1 MKNLILVATLILS
14 IGVLAQSTPRTPK
27 TPTTKTTSKSNTSY
41 SISMDDDG
49 DSHSSSSSVSV
60 IKSDISYK
68 LRASFH
74 KSKTENIKKVILD
87 RLGKEN
93 IVVKNGTY
101 LWNRIVNGDEVFG
114 CRLSKGHLKIFL
126 KKDEMSAGFNNKIEA
141 LGEKLKYAISGTN
154 FKQQVKRDLERA
166 QRDLERAQRDLERAQ
181 RDLERTLRDLKRA
194 KNN

>member
-1 MKNLILVATLILS
+1 MKNLILVATLIFG
-14 IGVLAQSTPRTPK
+14 IGVLAQSTPK

-41 SISMDDDG
+41 SISIHDDEG
-49 DSHSSSSSVSV
+49 SHSSSSSVSV
-60 IKSDISYK
+60 TISDDSYK
-68 LRASFH
+68 FKASFH
-74 KSKTENIKKVILD
+74 KLKTEKLKNIILD

-93 IVVKNGTY
+93 IIVKKDTY

-126 KKDEMSAGFNNKIEA
+126 DKDEMSASFYNKIEA
-141 LGEKLKYAISGTN
+141 LGKELKHAISGN
-154 FKQQVKRDLERA
+154 SSKHQAKRDSDRA

-181 RDLERTLRDLKRA
+181 RDLERAKRDLKRA

>member
-1 MKNLILVATLILS
+1 MKNLILVATLIFSLS
-14 IGVLAQSTPRTPK
+14 ILGQSTPRTPK
-27 TPTTKTTSKSNTSY
+27 TPTTKTTSKSKTSY
-41 SISMDDDG
+41 SISIHNDDD
-49 DSHSSSSSVSV
+49 SHTNSSVSV
-60 IKSDISYK
+60 TVSEDSYK
-68 LRASFH
+68 FKASFH
-74 KSKTENIKKVILD
+74 KSKTEKIKKIILD

-126 KKDEMSAGFNNKIEA
+126 DKDEMSTGFYNKIEA
-141 LGEKLKYAISGTN
+141 LGKELKYAISGN
-154 FKQQVKRDLERA
+154 SSKQQTKRDSDRA

-181 RDLERTLRDLKRA
+181 RDLERAKRDLKRA